1 MHAIHLLLAFNKAIL
16 YKKSAAS
23 VYLLKADSIPHYDF
37 PKEWSCT
44 WILAREENLA
54 DVHENLQYRKL
65 FAAILTDNGTEF
77 SDPDMIENFRP
88 DPEHNPAKLASR
100 GIKVWFTDPY
110 CSPQTKP
117 SSRKME

>member
-23 VYLLKADSIPHYDF
+23 VYLLRQI
-37 PKEWSCT
+37 
-44 WILAREENLA
+44 
-54 DVHENLQYRKL
+54 QYRKL

-100 GIKVWFTDPY
+100 DIKVWFTDPY
-110 CSPQTKP
+110 CSSQTKP